1 MKLLSVDPDN
11 YADAPTEGIR
21 RILAQHLGEDK
32 VLRLLNRFLVTTLMW
47 SRQTIIKQVSVKLYL
62 SVPVAALIINLL
74 EKKRLDIFI
83 GTVIKCHL
91 QLIYCPIYGGLN
103 DLCLFFLQVL
113 DQDGKIVTSGV
124 VEWIRMGTTVATNAL
139 LERKGERMA
148 LVVTKGFKVRP

>member
-62 SVPVAALIINLL
+62 SAPVAALIINLL